1 MTSVQLF
8 HYFSPFNPFPE
19 SADTEKLEQQ
29 VFMNTEADLNPR
41 PVEDLPTVLTTTLT
55 MQP

>member
-19 SADTEKLEQQ
+19 SAETEKLEQQ
-29 VFMNTEADLNPR
+29 VFMNREADLNPR
-41 PVEDLPTVLTTTLT
+41 PVEDLPTVPTATPTF
-55 MQP
+55 